1 MLDPF
6 VTSDGGKRIVKYLC
20 TKFLIGMLAKTMAAP
35 FEMAKM
41 IKQDQFIKKSLFG
54 KKRNDKGYTDLST
67 YGILLKLYFDHGL
80 AGLFVGN
87 TANVMRFWPTQL
99 LNYHLKDYI
108 KAMFPKVDKTAAPRK
123 AFIVDV
129 LSGGAVGA
137 ASLLAVYPM
146 DMVRC
151 KMITSTPEDPI
162 SKSKTFG
169 EAMARIILENPEQG
183 LLSLYSG
190 YGISIAG
197 IIPFRGM
204 YFGVQRFLARH
215 NPFRENSGLIG
226 VLSKSLTAQVAAV
239 SAATSTYPLD
249 TIRRGQQ
256 EYPEKS
262 AWEVLQ
268 EVLKAGG
275 WSALFYGAGAN
286 AMRTVMS
293 AMILVIQGE
302 VKHAF
307 ERQTKPASG

>member
-197 IIPFRGM
+197 IVPFRGM
-204 YFGVQRFLARH
+204 YFGVHDFLARH
-215 NPFRENSGLIG
+215 NPFREDSGFVG
-226 VLSKSLTAQVAAV
+226 VLSKFLTAQVAAV

-275 WSALFYGAGAN
+275 WSALFYGAGTN

>member
-1 MLDPF
+1 
-6 VTSDGGKRIVKYLC
+6 
-20 TKFLIGMLAKTMAAP
+20 
-35 FEMAKM
+35 
-41 IKQDQFIKKSLFG
+41 
-54 KKRNDKGYTDLST
+54 
-67 YGILLKLYFDHGL
+67 
-80 AGLFVGN
+80 GN

-197 IIPFRGM
+197 IVPFRGM
-204 YFGVQRFLARH
+204 YFGVHDFLARH
-215 NPFRENSGLIG
+215 NPFREDSGFVG
-226 VLSKSLTAQVAAV
+226 VLSKFLTAQVAAV

-275 WSALFYGAGAN
+275 WSALFYGAGTN

-293 AMILVIQGE
+293 AMILMIQRQ
-302 VKHAF
+302 VK
-307 ERQTKPASG
+307 KLASE